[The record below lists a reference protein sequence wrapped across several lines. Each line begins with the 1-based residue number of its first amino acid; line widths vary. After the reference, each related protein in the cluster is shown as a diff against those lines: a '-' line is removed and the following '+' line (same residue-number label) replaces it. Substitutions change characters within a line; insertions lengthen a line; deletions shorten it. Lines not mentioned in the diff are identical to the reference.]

1 MKHIILTFLLIT
13 PLLLKAQE
21 VKTEKA
27 ASEIPKWI
35 FKSSPLALIDPFGYT
50 LAIYAE
56 QPLANQHALEYEAG
70 YIINGGEGFQKQS
83 NGYRLRASYR
93 YYLTPVD
100 FKKGVNFYMS
110 LSGQY
115 KRLTD
120 KREDFLWRDN
130 RSFQQKLPYTMAYN
144 VLSSTFN
151 IGVSFSSSKNQRIVY
166 DFSMGLGV
174 KKAFIRYNG
183 LPIDT
188 SLPDIPWTYDLS
200 LNGSSQPNPNEL
212 ISTSASAVLAFKI
225 GYILW

>member
-183 LPIDT
+183 LPIDA

>member
-13 PLLLKAQE
+13 PFLLKAQE
-21 VKTEKA
+21 AKTEKT

-100 FKKGVNFYMS
+100 FNKGVNFYMS

-115 KRLTD
+115 KRLID
-120 KREDFLWRDN
+120 KREDFVWRDN
-130 RSFQQKLPYTMAYN
+130 QSYQQKLPYTTVIN
-144 VLSSTFN
+144 VISSTFN

-174 KKAFIRYNG
+174 KKAFIKNMG
-183 LPIDT
+183 LPNDV
-188 SLPDIPWTYDLS
+188 SFPKIPWTYNLS
-200 LNGSSQPNPNEL
+200 SNGATQPRPNEF
-212 ISTSASAVLAFKI
+212 ISTSGSAVLAFKI
-225 GYILW
+225 GYIIW